1 MTPEDTARLQA
12 TRAKVL
18 ADPNWSNTPEGR
30 AELTQ
35 AIAILRADRVG
46 ASIGSSKA
54 RTAKAEAAKPVDTGA
69 VLANLKALG
78 TNLASGVVK
87 GA

>member
-1 MTPEDTARLQA
+1 MTPEDTARIQA

-18 ADPNWSNTPEGR
+18 ADPAWSNTPEGR

-35 AIAILRADRVG
+35 AIAILRSDRVS
-46 ASIGSSKA
+46 ASIGSSA
-54 RTAKAEAAKPVDTGA
+54 SRTARAEAAKPVDTGA

-78 TNLASGVVK
+78 AGLASGVVK